1 MGCAAVLFGIGH
13 FRKVRRSRDVVIYR
27 WEVNGVVR
35 QSTESFF
42 YFDPL
47 SDESSGGGGEVY
59 RTTHRTVRSIRVRS
73 QVPGAS
79 RFPL

>member
-47 SDESSGGGGEVY
+47 SDENSGGCG
-59 RTTHRTVRSIRVRS
+59 VRSIEL
-73 QVPGAS
+73 PTEPCG
-79 RFPL
+79 RFG